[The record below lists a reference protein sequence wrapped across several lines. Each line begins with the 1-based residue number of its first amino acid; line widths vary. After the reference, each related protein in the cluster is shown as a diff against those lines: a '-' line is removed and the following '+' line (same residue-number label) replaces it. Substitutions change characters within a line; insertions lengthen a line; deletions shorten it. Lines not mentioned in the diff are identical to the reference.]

1 MRGFRKLILTN
12 IKLYVREPISSF
24 FTLVFSPM
32 LLVIFGAIYGNA
44 PSAMFGGRGSMD
56 VSIPGYIGLIVA
68 GVGIL
73 SMPINISA
81 QRESGVLRRFQAS
94 PLKPLAYILADLISN
109 LVVTILG
116 IIILLIVGKL
126 IYNVQFSGSVIS
138 VMLAVLLGC
147 LAMFAIGYLIASLAP
162 NARAGQV
169 IGMVLL
175 YPMMFISGAG
185 MPLEIMPQTIRT
197 IARFMPLY
205 YVVNLTKGLWFGE
218 SWSAY
223 LLDVVVLICIV
234 TVGFGIASRFF
245 KWK

>member
-1 MRGFRKLILTN
+1 MRGFGKLLLTD
-12 IKLYVREPISSF
+12 IKLYIREPISTF
-24 FTLVFSPM
+24 FTLAFAPM
-32 LLVIFGAIYGNA
+32 LVVIFGAIYGNA
-44 PSAMFGGRGSMD
+44 PSALFGGRGSMD
-56 VSIPGYIGLIVA
+56 VSIPAYIGLIVA

-94 PLKPLAYILADLISN
+94 PLKPLAYILADLVSN

-126 IYNVQFSGSVIS
+126 MYSVHFAGSAFS
-138 VMLAVLLGC
+138 VMVAVLLGC
-147 LAMFAIGYLIASLAP
+147 LAMFAIGYLIASLVP
-162 NARAGQV
+162 SARAGQV

-185 MPLEIMPQTIRT
+185 MPLEIMPETIRN

-218 SWSAY
+218 SWSVH
-223 LLDVVVLICIV
+223 LLDVAVLLAIMMI
-234 TVGFGIASRFF
+234 GFGISSRIF